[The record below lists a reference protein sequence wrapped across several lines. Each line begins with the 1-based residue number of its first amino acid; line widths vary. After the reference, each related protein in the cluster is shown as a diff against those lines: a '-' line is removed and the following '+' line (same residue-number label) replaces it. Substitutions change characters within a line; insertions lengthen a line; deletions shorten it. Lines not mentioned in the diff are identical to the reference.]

1 MQKFILEEAMGKV
14 TDAVRE
20 LAAPLC
26 EERGLMLWDVR
37 FEKLGG
43 TSTLSVFVDREDGAD
58 IDDCEAIS
66 RALEAL
72 LDERDAVDGSYSL
85 EVSTPGMERKLERP
99 EHYLFCLGE
108 RVEVKFFEARADG
121 RKTLVGVL
129 CGYDEQSD
137 VARVTDE
144 ESGEELD
151 FKTSDASRVRLSPD
165 FSVYF

>member
-1 MQKFILEEAMGKV
+1 MGKV

-58 IDDCEAIS
+58 IDDCEAVS
-66 RALEAL
+66 RALEVL
-72 LDERDAVDGSYSL
+72 LDERDAVEGSYSL

-121 RKTLVGVL
+121 RKTVFGEL
-129 CGYDEQSD
+129 CGYDEESS
-137 VARVTDE
+137 VARIIDE
-144 ESGEELD
+144 EGGAELE

-165 FSVYF
+165 FSIYF